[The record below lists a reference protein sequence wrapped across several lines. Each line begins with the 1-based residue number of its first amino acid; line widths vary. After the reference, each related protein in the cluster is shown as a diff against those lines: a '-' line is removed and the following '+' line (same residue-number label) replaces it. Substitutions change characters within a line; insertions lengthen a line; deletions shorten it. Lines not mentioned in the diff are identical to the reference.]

1 MKPITLKPMRV
12 IALVF
17 VAAALL
23 LALPLR
29 AQKDFNQAEKETVEK
44 YKRARAHFL
53 KGGEHLKKGKMDKA
67 RKEAE
72 TALEIF
78 SDYAEA
84 HLLMAQLEYQDG
96 RYENALKEVTTA
108 KTDFSTFGK
117 LYTFSYQEYLDRLR
131 EQRDEKQ
138 EIVNTMAAAV
148 STARNN
154 VEQQRIEAA
163 VSKAKQD
170 IANID
175 MRLNNP
181 IPATMELP
189 AEYQYIHGNILFKLK
204 RYDEALALYQ
214 AAVQADPRHANA
226 YNNLIGI
233 AFARN
238 DVAGALKYLE
248 QAEASGVT
256 VNEKLKKAVLDKKP
270 PQ

>member
-1 MKPITLKPMRV
+1 MKLHTMKPMRV
-12 IALVF
+12 IALAL

-29 AQKDFNQAEKETVEK
+29 AQKDFNQSEKETVEK
-44 YKRARAHFL
+44 YKRARTHFL
-53 KGGEHLKKGKMDKA
+53 KGGEHIKKGKMDKA

-78 SDYAEA
+78 PDYAEA
-84 HLLMAQLEYQDG
+84 HLLLAQLEYQDG

-108 KTDFSTFGK
+108 KTDFNTFGK
-117 LYTFSYQEYLDRLR
+117 LYSYSYQEYLDRLR

-138 EIVNTMAAAV
+138 AYADALAATASAAKSNTDRM
-148 STARNN
+148 
-154 VEQQRIEAA
+154 RIEAQ

-170 IANID
+170 MTTID

-181 IPATMELP
+181 IPATMDLP
-189 AEYQYIHGNILFKLK
+189 AEYHYIHGNILFKLN

-214 AAVQADPRHANA
+214 AAVKADPRHANA
-226 YNNLIGI
+226 YNNLISI

-238 DVAGALKYLE
+238 DVAGALTYLE
-248 QAEASGVT
+248 QAEANGVT
-256 VNEKLKKAVLDKKP
+256 VNVKLKKAVLEKKS

>member
-1 MKPITLKPMRV
+1 MKPITIKPMRA

-17 VAAALL
+17 IAAALL

-44 YKRARAHFL
+44 YKRARPHFL
-53 KGGEHLKKGKMDKA
+53 KGGEHLKKGKTDKA

-72 TALEIF
+72 ISLEIF
-78 SDYAEA
+78 PDYAEA

-96 RYENALKEVTTA
+96 RYENALKEVATA

-117 LYTFSYQEYLDRLR
+117 LYTFTYQEYLDRLR
-131 EQRDEKQ
+131 EQRNEK
-138 EIVNTMAAAV
+138 ESNVNALAAAA
-148 STARNN
+148 SAATSNTER
-154 VEQQRIEAA
+154 QRIEAQ
-163 VSKAKQD
+163 VNKAKQEMTT
-170 IANID
+170 ID

-181 IPATMELP
+181 IPPTLDLP
-189 AEYQYIHGNILFKLK
+189 GEYHYIHGNILFKLK

-226 YNNLIGI
+226 YNNLISI

-238 DVAGALKYLE
+238 DVAGALKYLA
-248 QAEASGVT
+248 QAEANGVT
-256 VNEKLKKAVLDKKP
+256 VNEKLKKAVLDKKL

>member
-1 MKPITLKPMRV
+1 MNLHAMKPMRV
-12 IALVF
+12 IALAIF
-17 VAAALL
+17 AAALL

-44 YKRARAHFL
+44 YKRARTHFL
-53 KGGEHLKKGKMDKA
+53 KGGELLKKGKTEKA

-78 SDYAEA
+78 PDYAEA
-84 HLLMAQLEYQDG
+84 HLLLAQLEYQDG
-96 RYENALKEVTTA
+96 GYETALQEVVTA
-108 KTDFSTFGK
+108 KTDFTTFGK

-131 EQRDEKQ
+131 QQRDEKQ
-138 EIVNTMAAAV
+138 EIINSMAAAM
-148 STARNN
+148 SQARSNADRMRY
-154 VEQQRIEAA
+154 ESQISR
-163 VSKAKQD
+163 AKQD
-170 IANID
+170 MTTID
-175 MRLNNP
+175 MRLNDP
-181 IPATMELP
+181 IPSTMALP
-189 AEYQYIHGNILFKLK
+189 AEYHFIHGNILFKLK

-248 QAEASGVT
+248 QAEANGVT
-256 VNEKLKKAVLDKKP
+256 VNEKLKKDLLAKKP

>member
-1 MKPITLKPMRV
+1 MKPITMKPMRV
-12 IALVF
+12 IVLAM

-44 YKRARAHFL
+44 YKRARTHFL
-53 KGGEHLKKGKMDKA
+53 KGGEHLKKGKIDKA

-78 SDYAEA
+78 PDYAEA
-84 HLLMAQLEYQDG
+84 HLLMAQLEYQDA
-96 RYENALKEVTTA
+96 RFENALKEVMTA

-131 EQRDEKQ
+131 QQRDEKQ
-138 EIVNTMAAAV
+138 AYADALAA
-148 STARNN
+148 TASAAKDNSERM
-154 VEQQRIEAA
+154 RIEAQ
-163 VSKAKQD
+163 VSKTKQD
-170 IANID
+170 MTTID
-175 MRLNNP
+175 MRLHDP
-181 IPATMELP
+181 IPSTLELP
-189 AEYQYIHGNILFKLK
+189 AEYQYIHGNILFKLR

-226 YNNLIGI
+226 YNNLISI

-238 DVAGALKYLE
+238 DMAGALKYLE
-248 QAEASGVT
+248 QAEANGVT
-256 VNEKLKKAVLDKKP
+256 VNERLKKDLLAKKP
-270 PQ
+270 TQ

>member
-1 MKPITLKPMRV
+1 MKLSTMKPMRV
-12 IALVF
+12 IALAM

-23 LALPLR
+23 LALPLQ
-29 AQKDFNQAEKETVEK
+29 AQKDFNQSEKETVEK
-44 YKRARAHFL
+44 YKRARTHFL
-53 KGGEHLKKGKMDKA
+53 KGGEHLKKGRMDKA

-78 SDYAEA
+78 PDYAEA
-84 HLLMAQLEYQDG
+84 HLLLAQLEYQDG

-108 KTDFSTFGK
+108 KTDFTTFGK
-117 LYTFSYQEYLDRLR
+117 LYSYSYQEYLDRLR
-131 EQRDEKQ
+131 QQRDEKQ
-138 EIVNTMAAAV
+138 EVINSMAAAV
-148 STARNN
+148 SQAKSNADRMR
-154 VEQQRIEAA
+154 VESQ

-170 IANID
+170 MTTID
-175 MRLNNP
+175 MRLNDP
-181 IPATMELP
+181 IPSTMELP
-189 AEYQYIHGNILFKLK
+189 AEYHYIHGNILFKLK

-226 YNNLIGI
+226 YNNLISI

-248 QAEASGVT
+248 QAESNGVT